1 MGVNLFCVRSIFMAL
16 LAVIAFSTEAQSV
29 FKCTVDGVTTFSQT
43 PCDDQY
49 ETIDVDVSS
58 GTPEHQ
64 NSSARIEQLCLDVV
78 LAKIGNI
85 HPKSA
90 RVTKSETQWLT
101 DKSGARQVM
110 TLYIYDEGEAQQY
123 YHEQESRANT
133 VAEVETNNTRA
144 VNHENSTKSLSYSPV
159 ANRKN
164 NNAEPLE
171 NEKRYSAKPYQCFLN
186 HDGTAPSKIQYLVL

>member
-1 MGVNLFCVRSIFMAL
+1 MINNITIIL
-16 LAVIAFSTEAQSV
+16 LTLLSLISFTTTAQSV

-43 PCDDQY
+43 PCDDKY

-58 GTPEHQ
+58 GTPEHR
-64 NSSARIEQLCLDVV
+64 NISARTQQLCLEVI
-78 LAKIGNI
+78 LAEEGNM

-110 TLYIYDEGEAQQY
+110 TLYIYDERGSQQY
-123 YHEQESRANT
+123 YHEQESRANAI
-133 VAEVETNNTRA
+133 AEADKARESNIGGE
-144 VNHENSTKSLSYSPV
+144 HTKKELAHFPS
-159 ANRKN
+159 ANLN
-164 NNAEPLE
+164 NNEAEPLE

-186 HDGTAPSKIQYLVL
+186 HDGTAPSKIQYLVQ